1 MMLSLKN
8 KRTLVENKKID
19 VKALEDEGAAA
30 VVSVDKVVLIGLLHQ
45 VMKIVSLLRMRRT
58 NLQQDSP
65 VEVH

>member
-58 NLQQDSP
+58 NLQQDNP